1 MTAIINKLI
10 NLFSK
15 KKPVYGPKI
24 FMQRSWL
31 ERQIDDAIYEREML
45 RGVNLPRK

>member
-1 MTAIINKLI
+1 MMTIINKLI

-24 FMQRSWL
+24 FIQRSWL
-31 ERQIDDAIYEREML
+31 DRQVDDALYKREML
-45 RGVNLPRK
+45 RGIDLPR